1 MKLATIINNLPLFT
15 QVSVLYP
22 VLGSLNA
29 SAINGATR
37 LVAED
42 VRHMENATR
51 ATKNSIDRYNELIA
65 ELRGQELS
73 DEHAEANGF
82 EAMSKKPKQL
92 DAILT
97 LRAPLLTMFNT
108 AQSRMPNH
116 NGEPA
121 DFSFAESLA
130 RQLARE
136 YDVKELAL
144 QATIQGGLDVGAFT
158 EVQVRI
164 SDLARFTKEQDFKKE
179 FKHLILDKLHE
190 RETFEASIDEAD
202 EAFNALGE
210 EYQHRMLKRILPKL
224 NDALMSNLGRRSF
237 DEDAG
242 TNAMIIGLAIKEIK
256 TMLGDSEADNKLAA
270 MQEAL
275 AA

>member
-1 MKLATIINNLPLFT
+1 MKLATIISNLPLFT

-37 LVAED
+37 LVADDLRNLET
-42 VRHMENATR
+42 ATR
-51 ATKNSIDRYNELIA
+51 TTKTSIDKYNELIA

-82 EAMSKKPKQL
+82 EPSSKKPKQI

-97 LRAPLLTMFNT
+97 LRTPLLAMFNT
-108 AQSRMPNH
+108 AQSRMPNRD
-116 NGEPA
+116 GEPA
-121 DFSFAESLA
+121 DFSFTESLA

-136 YDVKELAL
+136 YNVRELAMES
-144 QATIQGGLDVGAFT
+144 TIQSGIDAGVFT
-158 EVQVRI
+158 AEQVQA
-164 SDLARFTKEQDFKKE
+164 SDLARFVKEQDFKKE
-179 FKHLILDKLHE
+179 FKHLILDKLYE
-190 RETFEASIDEAD
+190 RESFEASIDDAD
-202 EAFNALGE
+202 AAFNELGE

-237 DEDAG
+237 DEDAS
-242 TNAMIIGLAIKEIK
+242 TNALIIGLAIKELK
-256 TMLGDSEADNKLAA
+256 TVLGDSEADTKLAA
-270 MQEAL
+270 MQSTV

>member
-1 MKLATIINNLPLFT
+1 MKLATIISNLPLFT

-37 LVAED
+37 LVADDLRNLET
-42 VRHMENATR
+42 ATR
-51 ATKNSIDRYNELIA
+51 TTDTSIDKYNELIA

-73 DEHAEANGF
+73 NEHAEANGF
-82 EAMSKKPKQL
+82 EPTSRKPKQI
-92 DAILT
+92 DAVLT
-97 LRAPLLTMFNT
+97 FRAPLLALFNT
-108 AQSRMPNH
+108 AQSRMPNRD
-116 NGEPA
+116 GEPA

-136 YDVKELAL
+136 YNVRELAMES
-144 QATIQGGLDVGAFT
+144 TIQSGIDAGAFT
-158 EVQVRI
+158 AEQVQA
-164 SDLARFTKEQDFKKE
+164 SDLARFVKEQDFKKE
-179 FKHLILDKLHE
+179 FKHLILDKLYE
-190 RETFEASIDEAD
+190 REDFEASIDDAD
-202 EAFNALGE
+202 DAFNELGE

-242 TNAMIIGLAIKEIK
+242 TNALIIGLAIKELK
-256 TMLGDSEADNKLAA
+256 AVLGDSEADSKLAA
-270 MQEAL
+270 MQ
-275 AA
+275 AAIAA